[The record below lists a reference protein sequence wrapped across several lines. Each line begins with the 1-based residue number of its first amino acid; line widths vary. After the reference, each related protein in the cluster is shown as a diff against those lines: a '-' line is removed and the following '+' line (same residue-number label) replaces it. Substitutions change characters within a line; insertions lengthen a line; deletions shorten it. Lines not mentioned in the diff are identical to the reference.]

1 MIPWVP
7 RPTRGKAALGPQTTT
22 QRTWRRDL
30 STLKTRKVA
39 CKPEIWIA
47 SSGYRALDVN
57 LEIPEGEEVK
67 LAPQSRCRPRFL
79 FARYQFARGSH
90 KTKPSPGKNKACT
103 KPNCIV
109 QKTISVVW
117 LSTFAAQISCSI
129 VGSIP
134 GPIFEKSICD
144 QKSHFKALSRVFKGV
159 KRPLLDVFKAEIG
172 PKGGEKHLKKRQ

>member
-47 SSGYRALDVN
+47 PSGYRALDVN

-90 KTKPSPGKNKACT
+90 KTKAVAREEQSLHQT
-103 KPNCIV
+103 KLHSAENFV
-109 QKTISVVW
+109 SR
-117 LSTFAAQISCSI
+117 LAFYLRSTNLLFYRR
-129 VGSIP
+129 
-134 GPIFEKSICD
+134 KY
-144 QKSHFKALSRVFKGV
+144 SRTDF
-159 KRPLLDVFKAEIG
+159 
-172 PKGGEKHLKKRQ
+172 

>member
-47 SSGYRALDVN
+47 SSGYRALDLN

-109 QKTISVVW
+109 QKTLSVVW

-134 GPIFEKSICD
+134 GPIFEKSIFD
-144 QKSHFKALSRVFKGV
+144 LNHVFRPFYGHFKGRKKAPLNVF
-159 KRPLLDVFKAEIG
+159 L
-172 PKGGEKHLKKRQ
+172 H